1 MKVTAEVQNKKIVVK
16 KRSLKKQQRNI
27 MLKNKQKNTGEREVK
42 GVEKKA
48 RQDELE
54 KTFEQLQLEIEKYVV
69 PKNLNELKVALKANH
84 FSYYTVT
91 SALFTKI
98 ELKRPKP
105 RNGTLGTYAD
115 PEYIDEYRRLNY
127 LLTDEK
133 N

>member
-1 MKVTAEVQNKKIVVK
+1 
-16 KRSLKKQQRNI
+16 
-27 MLKNKQKNTGEREVK
+27 MLKNKLKNTGEREVK
-42 GVEKKA
+42 GAAKKA

-54 KTFEQLQLEIEKYVV
+54 KTFDQLQLEIEKYVV
-69 PKNLNELKVALKANH
+69 PKNLNELKVALKTNH

-91 SALFTKI
+91 SALFTKT
-98 ELKRPKP
+98 EMKRPKP

-115 PEYIDEYRRLNY
+115 PEYIDEYRRINN

>member
-1 MKVTAEVQNKKIVVK
+1 M
-16 KRSLKKQQRNI
+16 R
-27 MLKNKQKNTGEREVK
+27 KNKLKNTGEREVK

-69 PKNLNELKVALKANH
+69 PENLNELKVALKANH
-84 FSYYTVT
+84 FSSYTVT
-91 SALFTKI
+91 SALFTKT

-115 PEYIDEYRRLNY
+115 PDYIDEYRRLNY
-127 LLTDEK
+127 LLTNEK

>member
-69 PKNLNELKVALKANH
+69 PKNLNELKVALKTNH
-84 FSYYTVT
+84 FS
-91 SALFTKI
+91 
-98 ELKRPKP
+98 
-105 RNGTLGTYAD
+105 
-115 PEYIDEYRRLNY
+115 
-127 LLTDEK
+127 
-133 N
+133 